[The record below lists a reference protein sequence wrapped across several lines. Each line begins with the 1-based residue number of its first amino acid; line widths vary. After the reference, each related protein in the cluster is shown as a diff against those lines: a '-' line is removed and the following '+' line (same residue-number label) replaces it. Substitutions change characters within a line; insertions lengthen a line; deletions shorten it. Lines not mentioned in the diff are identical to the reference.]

1 MASTHEP
8 HPRGRSEV
16 GDLDTIVSERLD
28 LVDQRTTAARR
39 SLVDIL
45 AGTTAPLTLREILEL
60 DAGLAQSSAYRNLAV
75 LEEAGVVRRV
85 VIGDDHT
92 RYELAEDLTGHHHHL
107 VCADCGAVTDFVL
120 DDPAE
125 QVLEAALDAA
135 AAAAGFR
142 AEHHRLD
149 LVGTCRGCG

>member
-1 MASTHEP
+1 MASKPEP
-8 HPRGRSEV
+8 DRRARSEA
-16 GDLDTIVSERLD
+16 GDLDTIVTERLD
-28 LVDQRTTAARR
+28 LVDQRATAARR
-39 SLVDIL
+39 SLVRIL
-45 AGTTAPLTLREILEL
+45 AETTAPLTLREILDL
-60 DAGLAQSSAYRNLAV
+60 DSGLAQSSAYRNLAV
-75 LEEAGVVRRV
+75 LEDAGVVRRV

-107 VCADCGAVTDFVL
+107 VCADCGTVTDFVL

-125 QVLEAALDAA
+125 QVLEAALDVA

-149 LVGTCRGCG
+149 LVGTCHHCG

>member
-8 HPRGRSEV
+8 DRRARSEV
-16 GDLDTIVSERLD
+16 SDLDTIVSERLD
-28 LVDQRTTAARR
+28 LVDQRPTAARR

-45 AGTTAPLTLREILEL
+45 AETTAPLTLREILEL
-60 DAGLAQSSAYRNLAV
+60 DADLAQSSAYRNLAV

-125 QVLEAALDAA
+125 QLLEAALDAA

-149 LVGTCRGCG
+149 LVGTCRRCG